1 MSRQWHRP
9 VMATGFGRS
18 SPSSLDLSSC
28 TRVTDFC
35 PSSFKT
41 AMRVP
46 VALRTLLVSR
56 WSASPLFDSS
66 LWDPNSSSS
75 TFTPVSCCSSRQ
87 QPDRKVLFSQ
97 NLTRPSHYSR
107 TPSLVS
113 WSLAP
118 TSRSSFPTCVP
129 PALSLHGLALS
140 QYAAWC
146 VETFIMAPHH
156 SASVHTHHVES
167 EGARQCSCWPASHD
181 PSRVAHNL
189 VRPRLVLACLG
200 RDLINQRLRFLD
212 EMPWR
217 RQCGATLFVRLEPCE
232 DMTRSR

>member
-1 MSRQWHRP
+1 MSRLRHRP

-18 SPSSLDLSSC
+18 LPSSLDLSSC

-35 PSSFKT
+35 PPSFTT

-46 VALRTLLVSR
+46 VALRTLLCQAGVRHHFSTVR
-56 WSASPLFDSS
+56 SGILSPLLSPSHPCLAAQADNKPIARS
-66 LWDPNSSSS
+66 
-75 TFTPVSCCSSRQ
+75 
-87 QPDRKVLFSQ
+87 FSQ

-118 TSRSSFPTCVP
+118 TSRSSFPTCEP

-146 VETFIMAPHH
+146 VETFTMAPHH

-200 RDLINQRLRFLD
+200 RDLINQRLRFHGRD
-212 EMPWR
+212 AV
-217 RQCGATLFVRLEPCE
+217 ATAMRCNSFRA
-232 DMTRSR
+232 S